1 MQTVS
6 LFSPF
11 LSYIKAPID
20 FRDSNNS
27 GIPSKK
33 RKKATGKSTKVIC
46 KIFFEILLQIAY
58 HYSNVDFLMN
68 YVNEWLERMN

>member
-33 RKKATGKSTKVIC
+33 RKKATGKSTKVI
-46 KIFFEILLQIAY
+46 FFEILLQIAY

>member
-6 LFSPF
+6 LFFPF

-33 RKKATGKSTKVIC
+33 RKKATGKSTKVI
-46 KIFFEILLQIAY
+46 FFEILLQIAY